1 MPRRRP
7 RRRRKPLLSAA
18 LFVAVVCVGAL
29 YYSSL
34 EGDEATAHARRLAEG
49 GASRKALSG
58 GLVVIHILGVM
69 YMFLALAVSVDEF
82 FVPALESIGDELDL
96 TPDISGATLMA
107 AGGSAPELFT
117 SFVGTFTNSAIG
129 FGTIVGSAVFNVLFV
144 IAMVALFSEEV
155 LKLTWWP
162 LFRDC
167 TYYTFAL
174 GVLAAFFRDGTIQ
187 LFEAVA
193 LFCMYFG
200 YVLVMARNEKLLA
213 LALRFSPNSS
223 PAPLSSETAKT
234 SAVVEMASTVVVRA
248 NAGYDASA
256 EGEEEEA
263 VVEAETSSDTPME
276 DARRRASFAMMEM
289 AAHHVSFVRP
299 STFRA
304 GVLQMMLSGR
314 PMAETAGMGAVTKIS
329 GGVRATFDQID
340 EDGNGVIDLDEL
352 LKLLQRFDR
361 AATEEEA
368 QMIFHDLDTDGDGS
382 ISFDEFQT
390 WYVSSEMRLKQDVGA
405 VFDEIDSDNDG
416 YVSKSEVEAL
426 LRKLGNDPTDEE
438 LEEGLSALDLSSDGR
453 VDRDE
458 FVIWY
463 QASFFYDTHLR
474 RQHSE
479 AMSMRGLR
487 PWHCPSGRTI
497 EQVVTHLAVL
507 PLMVCLV
514 HTVPDVRK
522 QHLDKYRYVAFVM
535 SICWI
540 GVFSFLMVTWAE
552 AIGATLGIPDEVMGL
567 TVLAAGTSVPD
578 LLSSVVVAKK
588 GFGDMAVSSSIGSNI
603 FDVLVG
609 LPLPWLCFS
618 LSHDNTAVTVGSETL
633 KESLLILLGMLV
645 CVVALIKINDWK
657 VTRKLGGAMFLLYA
671 LYVTFALCRVYAPG
685 IKDW

>member
-1 MPRRRP
+1 
-7 RRRRKPLLSAA
+7 
-18 LFVAVVCVGAL
+18 
-29 YYSSL
+29 
-34 EGDEATAHARRLAEG
+34 
-49 GASRKALSG
+49 
-58 GLVVIHILGVM
+58 
-69 YMFLALAVSVDEF
+69 VSVDEF
-82 FVPALESIGDELDL
+82 FVPALESIGDALEL

-117 SFVGTFTNSAIG
+117 SFVGTFGRSAIG

-144 IAMVALFSEEV
+144 IAMVALFSSEV

-167 TYYTFAL
+167 SYYTIA
-174 GVLAAFFRDGTIQ
+174 LAALATFFDDGVIQ
-187 LFEAVA
+187 IWESLVLLA
-193 LFCMYFG
+193 MYFG
-200 YVLVMARNEKLLA
+200 YVAVMANNARLYA
-213 LALRFSPNSS
+213 FV
-223 PAPLSSETAKT
+223 LSFKPGGQDPMLP
-234 SAVVEMASTVVVRA
+234 AVVEMSSVESPASASAIVVA
-248 NAGYDASA
+248 PKTGYDASA
-256 EGEEEEA
+256 E
-263 VVEAETSSDTPME
+263 E
-276 DARRRASFAMMEM
+276 DAEQTAAASETESEALHRRASSAVLKMSSQ
-289 AAHHVSFVRP
+289 VSFVRP

-329 GGVRATFDQID
+329 GGVRATFNQID
-340 EDGNGVIDLDEL
+340 EDGNDVIDLDEL

-497 EQVVTHLAVL
+497 KQVVTHLAVL

-522 QHLDKYRYVAFVM
+522 QHLDKYRYVAFFM

-609 LPLPWLCFS
+609 LPLPWLCYS

-645 CVVALIKINDWK
+645 VVVVLIKINDWK

-671 LYVTFALCRVYAPG
+671 LYVTFALARVYAPG